1 MIANDLTTSILAKKI
16 DSVINSSSRQKE
28 IKDNLKKLSIDDSAT
43 IIYNEIKKNWREL
56 LYNPTPIFNRIKSQ
70 VSPSTYQNIIYF
82 YELYSKKLHLL
93 SNFH

>member
-1 MIANDLTTSILAKKI
+1 MIEKIIHSYVNQLTKEDITTFANKNNIILSN
-16 DSVINSSSRQKE
+16 DEV
-28 IKDNLKKLSIDDSAT
+28 NL
-43 IIYNEIKKNWREL
+43 IYNEIKKNWREL